1 MADSH
6 LDPLLRYVERRAVL
20 AVLRRHPEWT
30 LGQLFEHFERD
41 GDRAAVLRELTLGD
55 LFEHPDLPQLVMATD
70 DGPPIDRQRLRAA
83 ENLRGADF
91 DAVVRAVIDEAGRHR
106 ISAAYLRARV
116 GGPRWKLQESLRR
129 LVDAG
134 VVRRSGS
141 TNATRYQR
149 ADA

>member
-6 LDPLLRYVERRAVL
+6 LDPVLRYVEHRAVL

-55 LFEHPDLPQLVMATD
+55 LFEDPDLPQLVMAID
-70 DGPPIDRQRLRAA
+70 GGPPIDRLRLRAA
-83 ENLRGADF
+83 EELHGAEF
-91 DAVVRAVIDEAGRHR
+91 DEVVRAVIDEAGQHR

-116 GGPRWKLQESLRR
+116 GGPRWKLQESLGR
-129 LVDAG
+129 LVTAG
-134 VVRRSGS
+134 VLERSGS
-141 TNATRYQR
+141 TSGTRYRR